1 MKISRKVILSI
12 LILGI
17 VIVGGSLA
25 YRYLLQPPPEKQVLL
40 LSTTTST
47 YDTGLLDYLLPYF
60 ERQYNVEVKVLS
72 KGTGES
78 IQIAQRGDADAVLVH
93 AITLE
98 LPFVNAGYGV
108 HRVGVM
114 YNDFIII
121 GPKEDPAGI
130 AGTTNASYAFQR
142 MFLAATVGNA
152 TFISRADKSGTNVKE
167 LSIWASIGV
176 EPSNKTY
183 TWYLEAGAGMGTVL
197 RMTNEKRAYT
207 LTDRGTWI
215 TFKDQLTNLE
225 VMTQG
230 GKILLNPY
238 AVIPVNNTRFPQRNY
253 RMAVTF
259 AKFLISNDG
268 QQLIANFKKGG
279 QSLFIPIARNY
290 TAALSLGFPN
300 QEKEVAWYDSVDP
313 AALMMAVS
321 ISTTIESEGS
331 GDSFSLLT
339 EN

>member
-1 MKISRKVILSI
+1 MV
-12 LILGI
+12 
-17 VIVGGSLA
+17 VAGSFLA
-25 YRYLLQPPPEKQVLL
+25 YTYLVQPLAPPEKQVLI

-60 ERQYNVEVKVLS
+60 EQQYKVQVNVLS
-72 KGTGES
+72 KGTGEA
-78 IQIAQRGDADAVLVH
+78 IQIAQRGDADVVLVH
-93 AITLE
+93 SRTLE
-98 LPFVNAGYGV
+98 MPFVDAGYGV

-142 MFLAATVGNA
+142 IFLAGQAGNT
-152 TFISRADKSGTNVKE
+152 TFISRADKSGTNTKE
-167 LSIWASIGV
+167 LSIWAGV
-176 EPSNKTY
+176 NVKPSNKTY

-197 RMTNEKRAYT
+197 RLTNEKKAYT
-207 LTDRGTWI
+207 LTDRGTWLK
-215 TFKDQLTNLE
+215 FQDQLTNLK

-230 GKILLNPY
+230 DKTLLNPY
-238 AVIPVNNTRFPQRNY
+238 AVIPVNGTMFPQRNY

-268 QQLIANFKKGG
+268 QQLIANYKVGN

-290 TAALSLGFPN
+290 TAAHSLGFPT
-300 QEKEVAWYDSVDP
+300 QEQEVAWYDSVNP
-313 AALMMAVS
+313 TSLVFVMQVVS
-321 ISTTIESEGS
+321 SEKRNIIRYS
-331 GDSFSLLT
+331 
-339 EN
+339 